1 MSITE
6 VSITAGE
13 ILLALEQR
21 GGTLLVEDLMPSR
34 RCSYDMTLM
43 ALGWLFKEGLVA
55 IRPGIGG
62 WRVRRR
68 EDQ

>member
-13 ILLALEQR
+13 ILLVLER
-21 GGTLLVEDLMPSR
+21 GGDNLHVEDLLPSR

-43 ALGWLFKEGLVA
+43 ALGWLFKEGLIVVQ
-55 IRPGIGG
+55 PGMGG
-62 WRVRRR
+62 WRVRLRAAP
-68 EDQ
+68 